1 MLVTVQEAPA
11 EPGSKCLCMARRPRL
26 KYHMDYCMEHP
37 EELSRVAGLQKK
49 VDEVKNVMVDNIEQ
63 VRPAILHAACQP
75 CRPRS
80 RIMKRGRTSSC
91 PGIADAWR
99 SR

>member
-63 VRPAILHAACQP
+63 VRPAILHGSLPAMQTKVPHHEA
-75 CRPRS
+75 RS
-80 RIMKRGRTSSC
+80 DIIMPWHC
-91 PGIADAWR
+91 
-99 SR
+99 